1 MSKFDYGLVILKDCN
16 YLKKYYI
23 DACKNELNYNLI
35 NNEFNLKSK
44 NDLNNNNLIDII
56 LKIFCL
62 KN

>member
-1 MSKFDYGLVILKDCN
+1 MSKFTYGLIILEDYN

-35 NNEFNLKSK
+35 NNEFNVKSK
-44 NDLNNNNLIDII
+44 NDLNNNLIDII